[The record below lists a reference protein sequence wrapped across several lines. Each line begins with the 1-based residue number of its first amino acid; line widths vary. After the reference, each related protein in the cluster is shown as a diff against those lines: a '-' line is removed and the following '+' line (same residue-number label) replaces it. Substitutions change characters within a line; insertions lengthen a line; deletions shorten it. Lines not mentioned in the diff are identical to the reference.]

1 MSCPLK
7 RKLQSEDED
16 EKEPKVVAILADPH
30 PAYSL
35 QRETVLQ
42 LSLQKLCSHVETALV
57 RRVLITNML
66 RSIQQELSQQGALIM
81 TQTQS
86 GATEVS
92 WGPGVG
98 AEGSLTPA
106 WVLEQDGELLFSLHS
121 SVPAHS
127 ASSINRSSPK
137 DSFSTAL
144 AEIEDLCPTLTVAAN
159 SIPFSASS
167 SIAQPDL
174 HCSSNKN
181 GRLSFSAVETSEK
194 EAQIHTGSN
203 GPCDSAHLSSS
214 IFLPELSLDDFLFS
228 DIDNFLCELNPCG
241 PNPGLAQGSSSSKV
255 VSMVTDDLM
264 RSLTNQPFRTDL
276 NELDHIMEVL
286 VGS

>member
-1 MSCPLK
+1 SFEK
-7 RKLQSEDED
+7 ITSFNNTAD

-57 RRVLITNML
+57 RRVLITNTL

-81 TQTQS
+81 TQTHN
-86 GATEVS
+86 
-92 WGPGVG
+92 
-98 AEGSLTPA
+98 
-106 WVLEQDGELLFSLHS
+106 GELLFSLHS
-121 SVPAHS
+121 SIPAHS
-127 ASSINRSSPK
+127 
-137 DSFSTAL
+137 
-144 AEIEDLCPTLTVAAN
+144 DLCPTLTVAA
-159 SIPFSASS
+159 SSTPFSTSLS
-167 SIAQPDL
+167 VAQPDL
-174 HCSSNKN
+174 QCSSNKN
-181 GRLSFSAVETSEK
+181 GRLSFPAVEMSEK

-228 DIDNFLCELNPCG
+228 DIDNFLCDLNPCG

-255 VSMVTDDLM
+255 VSMVTDDLL
-264 RSLTNQPFRTDL
+264 RSLTNQPFKTDL